1 MTSTVLFLLGGLV
14 GLLIGALGAMVF
26 SSRERGRLA
35 SEAARHQAERDAA
48 LRAAEE
54 QRTWSR
60 EGLTQ
65 LREAFGALAGEAL
78 RHNRQDFLQNADALF
93 SPVKSALT
101 EVRAH
106 LAEVD
111 KAREGSYQAIKTQ
124 LGTVAR
130 AEELLRTTTEGL
142 AKALKSSTTRGRWGE
157 IQLRRVI
164 EAAGMLEQCDF
175 VEKESVITED
185 GARQTPDI
193 IIKLPGGAS
202 IVIDAKV
209 PIDAYLAAAET
220 ESDTVRR
227 DRLAAHAR
235 QLRDHV
241 KSLGAKDYWKQFQPA
256 PEFVVM
262 FLPLEPLLAA
272 AFEQD
277 GALLDQ
283 AAAMRV
289 IPATPMTLLALL
301 MAVASGWKQQRLAE
315 NAEEIRRVGRDLY
328 ERLATMF
335 EHLEDVRRG
344 IKQTADSYDR
354 FLGSLEQKVEPA
366 ARRFKE
372 MGVSATKE
380 IEVPD
385 QLALGLRQLSKPE
398 LRVVKSD
405 PDDRDQT
412 NVAAGL

>member
-1 MTSTVLFLLGGLV
+1 MVPDLLSLAL
-14 GLLIGALGAMVF
+14 GLLAGALTVSALWMRDR
-26 SSRERGRLA
+26 SRLA
-35 SEAARHQAERDAA
+35 ADASRFSAERDAA
-48 LRAAEE
+48 LRAADVE
-54 QRTWSR
+54 RTAAR
-60 EGLTQ
+60 EGRAE
-65 LREAFGALAGEAL
+65 LREAFAALAAEAL
-78 RHNRQDFLQNADALF
+78 RHNRQDFLHNTDALLA
-93 SPVKSALT
+93 PMKATLA
-101 EVRAH
+101 EVRSH

-111 KAREGSYQAIKTQ
+111 KSQTGSYQALTAR
-124 LGTVAR
+124 LGSIAR
-130 AEELLRTTTEGL
+130 AEEQLRATTEGL
-142 AKALKSSTTRGRWGE
+142 ARALKSSTTRGRWGE

-175 VEKESVITED
+175 VEKDTVTTDD

-193 IIKLPGGAS
+193 IVKLPGGAS

-209 PIDAYLAAAET
+209 PIDAYMAAT
-220 ESDTVRR
+220 EAASEPERR

-235 QLRDHV
+235 QLRDHIRT
-241 KSLGAKDYWKQFQPA
+241 LGAKDYWRQFQPA

-301 MAVASGWKQQRLAE
+301 MAVASGWKHQQLAD

-328 ERLATMF
+328 DRLATMF

-344 IKQTADSYDR
+344 IKQTAESYDR

-372 MGVSATKE
+372 MGVSATKDL
-380 IEVPD
+380 EVPD
-385 QLALGLRQLSKPE
+385 PLALSVRQLAKPD
-398 LRVVKSD
+398 LRVVGDVEDTSR
-405 PDDRDQT
+405 DD
-412 NVAAGL
+412 VAV